1 MKTVRLMGHAGSDI
15 ESSYLSMSD
24 IEEAEKNDPLLHS
37 ARILI
42 NDRILSSDEI
52 LDLYEKTRTRIH
64 YVFEKATTRP
74 RLDEASD
81 IMGVIVP
88 NDSKKN
94 IPDLTNEKMR
104 AKIFGKEYKRLA
116 QPNHMAKL
124 INYALKDIMLQYD
137 NTLVFGEDVAK
148 KGGVYHI
155 TVDLFNQFSIRRVF
169 NSPLDETSIIGFAA
183 GLAHNGFL
191 PIPEIQFLAYFH
203 NAEDQLRGEA
213 ATLSFFSQ
221 GQYINPMVIRI
232 AGLAYQKGF
241 GGHFHN
247 DNSLTIFRDIPGVIL
262 ACPSNG
268 SDAVK
273 MLRTATREAYTN
285 GRIVVFIEPIALY
298 MVKDLHQP
306 SDDKWS
312 SKYSEINEEL
322 KLGEFVT
329 YGKGKALTIISY
341 GNGLYHSLKAQPQIE
356 KIINRKIKI
365 IDICWLSDIDI
376 DGLIKEIGNSE
387 KVLIVDECR
396 KSGCHGEG
404 LLASLYKKSKG
415 HLSIKLHAAE
425 DSFIPL
431 GVAATSTLP
440 NYETIIRHSIELYKN
455 A

>member
-1 MKTVRLMGHAGSDI
+1 
-15 ESSYLSMSD
+15 
-24 IEEAEKNDPLLHS
+24 
-37 ARILI
+37 
-42 NDRILSSDEI
+42 
-52 LDLYEKTRTRIH
+52 
-64 YVFEKATTRP
+64 
-74 RLDEASD
+74 
-81 IMGVIVP
+81 
-88 NDSKKN
+88 
-94 IPDLTNEKMR
+94 
-104 AKIFGKEYKRLA
+104 
-116 QPNHMAKL
+116 
-124 INYALKDIMLQYD
+124 
-137 NTLVFGEDVAK
+137 
-148 KGGVYHI
+148 
-155 TVDLFNQFSIRRVF
+155 
-169 NSPLDETSIIGFAA
+169 
-183 GLAHNGFL
+183 
-191 PIPEIQFLAYFH
+191 
-203 NAEDQLRGEA
+203 
-213 ATLSFFSQ
+213 
-221 GQYINPMVIRI
+221 MVIRI

-329 YGKGKALTIISY
+329 YGRGKALTIISY

-376 DGLIKEIGNSE
+376 DGLIKEIGNSD